1 MIPLYAHQRALISTD
16 PMKLLIAQGTGSG
29 KTITALMLARGE
41 TLVIC
46 PKQQKLDRT
55 WENNLSK
62 LERTLPITVV
72 SKEEFRRDWKNYQHY
87 QTVIVDEVHTFSSG
101 VLPDTRQRK
110 GVIIPKTSQLFDALT
125 DYLKLYP
132 PQRLYLLSA
141 TPASKPMAVY
151 ALATI
156 LGKTWDFFKFR
167 EKYYLQR
174 KMGYH
179 TIWLPKGTMELKQR
193 LADNIKKMGVVGK
206 LSDFFDVPPQN
217 YKTVYVD
224 LTNEQK
230 RALAVLKDVE
240 ADPMARRAKQR
251 TIENGIIYDTVVV
264 ETSKG
269 DVMKRGTTYFTTE
282 KIPYILERAQEFP
295 KMLIFANYIGQVE
308 AIYNALKEEGYN
320 VLTLTGQTK
329 DRGPVVST
337 AEASDACIVIAQ
349 CGVSS
354 GYELKSFSC
363 VVFASK
369 SYRYLDYE
377 QGKGRVLRA
386 DALKKNLYIHLVT
399 KGGCDDECH
408 KAIMQGQDFQER
420 IMKS

>member
-206 LSDFFDVPPQN
+206 LSNFFDVPPQN

-386 DALKKNLYIHLVT
+386 NALKKNLYIHLVT